1 MLSVVAFGS
10 SYQPVKSM
18 GKKIVRL
25 RALIHRKVDPADHCT
40 VGIHFHRK
48 SNFSMTAFPHS
59 TVEEEQEPQTLIMP
73 VKSDPSQSMQYG
85 WASGI

>member
-1 MLSVVAFGS
+1 MLSVVAFGN

-40 VGIHFHRK
+40 VGIHFHGK
-48 SNFSMTAFPHS
+48 SNFSTTAFPHS